1 MPRFKRT
8 PALPLFRSAFRSWE
22 DEYNTSRGVR
32 PVVFDI
38 LAPDQETSILPSDMK
53 MVLHVNPKSMAF
65 SYTKVIERM
74 NTKGGFVEQHWGE
87 GIRGI
92 EFSIATGGFMRLYG
106 GLSNVTGGPGAYV
119 TGGTRRETIA
129 YDKYL
134 DLLALFHNNGSVYD
148 VTGKIVFQ
156 GALKVTFDGGIY
168 LGWFSNFTV
177 TEAAEKPYQFELTAS
192 FTVDHEIQRFRS
204 VSYSGSAAQSFSSGP
219 PQPEVG
225 QTPSPQPGPINSDTG
240 VADLPLVPIPP
251 SPDGS
256 N

>member
-1 MPRFKRT
+1 MPRTKRT
-8 PALPLFRSAFRSWE
+8 PALPLFRSAFRSGE

-38 LAPDQETSILPSDMK
+38 LAPDQETSILPQDLK
-53 MVLHVNPKSMAF
+53 MVLHVNPRSMAF
-65 SYTKVIERM
+65 SYTKIIERI

-106 GLSNVTGGPGAYV
+106 GLSNVTGGPGAYA

-148 VTGKIVFQ
+148 VMGKVVFQ
-156 GALKVTFDGGIY
+156 GVIKITFDGGIY
-168 LGWFSNFTV
+168 LGWFSSFGV
-177 TEAAEKPYQFELTAS
+177 AEAADKPYQFELTAS
-192 FTVDHEIQRFRS
+192 FTVDREIQRFRS
-204 VSYSGSAAQSFSSGP
+204 MPYSRLQSQSFSSGP
-219 PQPEVG
+219 GQPNLS
-225 QTPSPQPGPINSDTG
+225 QTPTPAPGRISG
-240 VADLPLVPIPP
+240 VEGAVDLPLVSVTP

-256 N
+256 